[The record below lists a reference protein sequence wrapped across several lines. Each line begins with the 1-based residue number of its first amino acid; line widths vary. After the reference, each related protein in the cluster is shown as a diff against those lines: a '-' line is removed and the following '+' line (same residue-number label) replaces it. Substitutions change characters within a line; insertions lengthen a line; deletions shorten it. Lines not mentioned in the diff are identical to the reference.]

1 MGRANSRKNQ
11 EATRYNSLG
20 HFNYIC
26 NGVHLGYP
34 VHIANNSY
42 ERLMTFVEF
51 IYFLLPIIVAIT
63 SIIFFAGSMYY
74 MFSGDKKVYKVRGEY
89 LMALAIVVAAIVL
102 VVLLLVRSVV

>member
-1 MGRANSRKNQ
+1 
-11 EATRYNSLG
+11 
-20 HFNYIC
+20 
-26 NGVHLGYP
+26 
-34 VHIANNSY
+34 
-42 ERLMTFVEF
+42 MTFVEF

-74 MFSGDKKVYKVRGEY
+74 MFSGDKKAYKVRGEY